1 MTSNDRIDIFIPTSG
16 ITKLQEIASE
26 TTEEQLRRYD
36 LTLKAIAACTLT
48 GVDYG
53 DWVQSVV
60 EDALSGLWP
69 ECWNCGTCVHE
80 GPCAG
85 EDEVGG

>member
-1 MTSNDRIDIFIPTSG
+1 MEAERIDIVIPPAG
-16 ITKLQEIASE
+16 IAKLEAIASE
-26 TTEEQLRRYD
+26 TPAQQLERYH

-60 EDALSGLWP
+60 EDALSGLYP
-69 ECWNCGTCVHE
+69 ECWNCGTYVHD

-85 EDEVGG
+85 EDEEGAH

>member
-1 MTSNDRIDIFIPTSG
+1 VSLIDSVTQ
-16 ITKLQEIASE
+16 TSE
-26 TTEEQLRRYD
+26 TPEEQLRRYE
-36 LTLKAIAACTLT
+36 LTLKAIAGCPLT

-60 EDALSGLWP
+60 EDAISGLWP
-69 ECWNCGTCVHE
+69 ECWNCGTYVHD

-85 EDEVGG
+85 EDEAGDDEA